1 MKQSR
6 QNPPVERSLAPTAP
20 RDITGEPRLP
30 QPIIAVLAKISITSQ
45 PDEAPFS
52 ARRPL
57 GEAHDSEA
65 APKSLFKPRERRRR
79 VLSNAY
85 LRPGEDILQGT

>member
-52 ARRPL
+52 ARQPF
-57 GEAHDSEA
+57 GEAREA
-65 APKSLFKPRERRRR
+65 APKSVFKPRERRRR